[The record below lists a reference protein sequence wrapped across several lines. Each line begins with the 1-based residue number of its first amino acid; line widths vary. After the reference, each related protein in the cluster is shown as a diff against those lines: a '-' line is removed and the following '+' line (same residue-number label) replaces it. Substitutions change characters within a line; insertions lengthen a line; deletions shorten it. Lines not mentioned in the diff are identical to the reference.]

1 MFEIVP
7 AGYAPYAA
15 PGGASVVDDGAPMEW
30 YCPAAAAAAAPLMAW
45 LRRRKKQN
53 ASPTRTSTATGMP
66 TPRPIFRAL
75 ESSGPVDG
83 ADEGELAES
92 LSASS
97 EGLVVADAGSE
108 PEVGSE
114 KVVDSE
120 DDPVEVRVLLVLVV
134 TESVAEDVLSERPV
148 GARVY
153 LETPFVGG

>member
-1 MFEIVP
+1 
-7 AGYAPYAA
+7 
-15 PGGASVVDDGAPMEW
+15 MEW

-53 ASPTRTSTATGMP
+53 ARPTRTSTATGMP

-75 ESSGPVDG
+75 ESSEPVDG

-92 LSASS
+92 LSVWSESSSEFWS
-97 EGLVVADAGSE
+97 EGLVVADADSDADSE
-108 PEVGSE
+108 TEVVSD

-120 DDPVEVRVLLVLVV
+120 DDLVEVRVLLVLVV
-134 TESVAEDVLSERPV
+134 TASVAEDVLSERPV